1 MSSSQSIAMQFV
13 PTSSIPDGC
22 YHVDHA
28 RTLITIAQV
37 HECSVFGFFN
47 STPMIVL
54 KSDLRIPLALD
65 RTNTV
70 VARWSRIRELLQ
82 ADPTVNVLEEILSTG
97 VDPTALSE
105 ADEEARMEARAA
117 ARDDIELAPEIRC
130 QLDIALQHPMDG
142 DRVMLNG
149 VVHFWDSCAG
159 LWCQK
164 DGKHIVDGHEMRE
177 YDKKLLVLP
186 LKLVPRPVL

>member
-1 MSSSQSIAMQFV
+1 MSSAQSIDMQFV
-13 PTSSIPDGC
+13 PTSSIPNGS

-28 RTLITIAQV
+28 RTLITIAQI
-37 HECSVFGFFN
+37 HNCAVFGFFN
-47 STPMIVL
+47 STPMVVL
-54 KSDLRIPLALD
+54 KSDLEIPLALD

-117 ARDDIELAPEIRC
+117 AREDVELAPA
-130 QLDIALQHPMDG
+130 ALQQPTDG
-142 DRVMLNG
+142 DNVILDGNYYK
-149 VVHFWDSCAG
+149 WDACAS
-159 LWCQK
+159 LWISF
-164 DGKHIVDGHEMRE
+164 DGEYLIGEQTMRE
-177 YDKKLLVLP
+177 YAKQGKVRP
-186 LKLVPRPVL
+186 FRLVPPEL